1 MANVIRTKRSTGAS
15 APGSL
20 ANAEQAFTE
29 ANEILY
35 YGKGTGGAGGSA
47 TSIIKIG
54 GKGAFWDKD
63 TSYTQNHVLAAPSGG
78 NGASLFRAL
87 VAGDIPSLLHT
98 KISDFD
104 AGVRANRL
112 DQMTAPAAN
121 VSMNSQKIQTHNS
134 MELV

>member
-98 KISDFD
+98 KTVSYTHL
-104 AGVRANRL
+104 RAHE
-112 DQMTAPAAN
+112 T
-121 VSMNSQKIQTHNS
+121 
-134 MELV
+134 